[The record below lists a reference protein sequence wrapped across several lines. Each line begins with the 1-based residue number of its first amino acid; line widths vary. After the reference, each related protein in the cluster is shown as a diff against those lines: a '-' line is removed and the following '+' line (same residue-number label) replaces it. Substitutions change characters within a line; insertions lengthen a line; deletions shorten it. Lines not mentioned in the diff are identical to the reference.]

1 MTPGGGG
8 ALILRGHVACMS
20 AWGMST
26 VRLFEN
32 ASHAA
37 AYAAFRPSYPR
48 SVLDV
53 IASFMRA
60 HGHSSARHSL
70 AVDVACGSG
79 QSTFFLCD
87 AFESVVGIDVSPAQI
102 ANARA
107 KCVEKPSNG
116 AQIEFRVGSAYELPV
131 GTASADLVSCAQ
143 AWHWLDPDKFYAE
156 AKRILRPRGCL
167 AVYGY
172 GNVKLENERGQLLV
186 SEFYRSLREGGYWH
200 KERKHIDEEYQD
212 VLLPFSETERHNIIM
227 TSELS
232 LSQFIGYVST
242 WSGLQTYCQRHPGS
256 TTLQELQQSLQ
267 ACLGSPDEAE
277 PRVHLSFPVFL
288 ALGLNSS

>member
-1 MTPGGGG
+1 M
-8 ALILRGHVACMS
+8 
-20 AWGMST
+20 
-26 VRLFEN
+26 RLFEEV
-32 ASHAA
+32 SHAA

-60 HGHSSARHSL
+60 HCRSSTKHGL

-79 QSTFFLCD
+79 QSTFLLCD
-87 AFESVVGIDVSPAQI
+87 AFEDVVGIDLSPAQI
-102 ANARA
+102 ANARDR
-107 KCVEKPSNG
+107 CMEKPSNG
-116 AQIEFRVGSAYELPV
+116 AKTEFRVGSAYELPV
-131 GTASADLVSCAQ
+131 DTASADLVSCAQ
-143 AWHWLDPDKFYAE
+143 AWHWLDPDKFYTE

-172 GNVKLENERGQLLV
+172 GNVKLKNERGHLLV

-200 KERKHIDEEYQD
+200 KARKHIDNEYRD
-212 VLLPFSETERHNIIM
+212 VLLPFSETERHNIVM
-227 TSELS
+227 SSEMS

-242 WSGLQTYCQRHPGS
+242 WSGFQTYCQRHPGS

-267 ACLGSPDEAE
+267 ACLGSPDSDEAE
-277 PRVHLSFPVFL
+277 PRVHMSFHVFL
-288 ALGLNSS
+288 ILGLNSS